1 VGCGAIE
8 AGMSGE
14 AAPERP
20 RTEAAVRRSR
30 WPGWI
35 WAIPIAAL
43 LVVGWWVFRS
53 LMSGGEDVTISF
65 DDAHGL
71 KEGSNTSVLLR
82 GMKVGKVSSLKLAK
96 DGSAVEVE
104 VHLDDSATPF
114 LKSGTLFW
122 LRGATPSFSDLST
135 LGSVLSGPTIVME
148 PGPGEPV
155 KRFRGLAYQP
165 VISGA
170 HGPPRI
176 YEVSLSGGSIG
187 ALKRGEPVKLRGF
200 TVGEVREVGFHYDA
214 ASGALA
220 TPVTLALYP
229 SLFPIE
235 GAGTS
240 DGGPALTAA
249 IDRLI
254 EEGLRARL
262 ERDPPLVGN
271 PQVTLEIAPDS
282 TGAAPAVV
290 DGVKQI
296 PAAPGG
302 GVNSIVE
309 RVNKLPIDKIA
320 QNLLDTTRHVDQ
332 LVSSPQLGDAVAELD
347 ATLKQIDETT
357 RRAGPKIATLVESLR
372 KTAAQLQ
379 QTARSANTVLGGTPG
394 QNALPETMREVTDAA
409 RSLRELADF
418 LDRHPEALVEGRTGQ

>member
-1 VGCGAIE
+1 MSSE
-8 AGMSGE
+8 AV
-14 AAPERP
+14 PEPP
-20 RTEAAVRRSR
+20 RTEAAIRRSR

-53 LMSGGEDVTISF
+53 LMSGGEDITITF

-71 KEGSNTSVLLR
+71 KQGNNTSVLLR
-82 GMKVGKVSSLKLAK
+82 GVKVGKVSDVVLTK
-96 DGSAVEVE
+96 DGSTVEVK
-104 VHLDDSATPF
+104 VHLDDTAAPF
-114 LKSGTLFW
+114 LRSGTLFW
-122 LRGATPSFSDLST
+122 LRGASPNLSDLST
-135 LGSVLSGPTIVME
+135 LASVQSGPTIVME
-148 PGPGEPV
+148 PGPGQPA

-170 HGPPRI
+170 HGPPEI
-176 YEVSLSGGSIG
+176 YEVSLSGGSVG
-187 ALKRGEPVKLRGF
+187 GLKRGEPVKLRGF
-200 TVGEVREVGFHYDA
+200 TVGEVRDVGFRYDA
-214 ASGALA
+214 KSGSLA

-229 SLFPIE
+229 ALFPTE
-235 GAGTS
+235 AAAGG
-240 DGGPALTAA
+240 DPDAALSAA

-254 EEGLRARL
+254 GEGLRARL
-262 ERDPPLVGN
+262 ERDPPLVGT
-271 PQVTLEIAPDS
+271 PQVALEIAPDS
-282 TGAAPAVV
+282 AGTVPATA

-309 RVNKLPIDKIA
+309 RINKLPVDQIA
-320 QNLLDTTRHVDQ
+320 QNVLDTTRHVDK
-332 LVSSPQLGDAVAELD
+332 LVSSPQLGDAIAELD

-357 RRAGPKIATLVESLR
+357 RRAGPKITTLVESLR

-418 LDRHPEALVEGRTGQ
+418 LDRHPEALLEGRSGE

>member
-1 VGCGAIE
+1 
-8 AGMSGE
+8 MSSE
-14 AAPERP
+14 AAPEPP
-20 RTEAAVRRSR
+20 RTEAAIRRSR

-43 LVVGWWVFRS
+43 LVFGWWAVRT

-71 KEGSNTSVLLR
+71 KQGSNTGVLLR
-82 GMKVGKVSSLKLAK
+82 GMQVGKVSSLALAK
-96 DGSAVEVE
+96 DGSAVEVK

-122 LRGATPSFSDLST
+122 LRGASPSLSDLST
-135 LGSVLSGPTIVME
+135 LSSVLSGPTIVME

-155 KRFRGLAYQP
+155 KRFKGLAYRP
-165 VISGA
+165 VISGGHA
-170 HGPPRI
+170 PPRI
-176 YEVSLSGGSIG
+176 YEGSLSGGSVG

-200 TVGEVREVGFHYDA
+200 TVGEVREVGFRYDA
-214 ASGALA
+214 RSGALA

-235 GAGTS
+235 GAATP
-240 DGGPALTAA
+240 DGGAALTAA
-249 IDRLI
+249 VDRLI
-254 EEGLRARL
+254 REGLRARL

-271 PQVTLEIAPDS
+271 PQMTLEMAPDS
-282 TGAAPAVV
+282 QGAAPAVV
-290 DGVKQI
+290 DGVPQI

-302 GVNSIVE
+302 GVDTILE
-309 RVNKLPIDKIA
+309 RINKLPVDQIA
-320 QNLLDTTRHVDQ
+320 QNVLETTEHIHK
-332 LVSSPQLGDAVAELD
+332 LVASPQLGDAIAELD
-347 ATLKQIDETT
+347 ATLKQVHETT
-357 RRAGPKIATLVESLR
+357 RRAGPEITTVVESLR

-418 LDRHPEALVEGRTGQ
+418 LDRHPEALLEGRSRE